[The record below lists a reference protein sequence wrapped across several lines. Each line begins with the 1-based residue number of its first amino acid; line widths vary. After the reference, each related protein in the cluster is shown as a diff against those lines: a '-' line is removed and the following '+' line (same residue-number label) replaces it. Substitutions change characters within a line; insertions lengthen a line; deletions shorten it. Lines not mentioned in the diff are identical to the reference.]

1 MYVGEDTPCPML
13 FSTSTITNHRMLIPL
28 GSLQATDDQA
38 CAAVI
43 ASCAPGLGYSAS
55 STNVADAVCVV
66 CTSGTVSAAEDNN
79 ECAAHAVTDCA
90 AGRELTPGNAHKDGA
105 CAVCAAGKFNAETS
119 TDPCA
124 AHTVTSCSAG
134 SEEIDGTSTVDSHCV
149 SCTSGKFST
158 GGGSVRLSTHGSFK
172 LF

>member
-1 MYVGEDTPCPML
+1 MPDAVLYLHNYQSPHADTTRI
-13 FSTSTITNHRMLIPL
+13 SSGHRR
-28 GSLQATDDQA
+28 
-38 CAAVI
+38 
-43 ASCAPGLGYSAS
+43 PGLCCCDRFLRARPRLSAS
-55 STNVADAVCVV
+55 TTKVADAVCVV

-124 AHTVTSCSAG
+124 AHTVTSCSSG